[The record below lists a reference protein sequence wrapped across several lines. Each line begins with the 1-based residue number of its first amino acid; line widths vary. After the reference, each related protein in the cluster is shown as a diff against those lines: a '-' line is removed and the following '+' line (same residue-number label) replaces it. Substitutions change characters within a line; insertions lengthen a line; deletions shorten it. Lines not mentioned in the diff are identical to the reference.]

1 MVAGSK
7 ISLWDMSAAEQNY
20 QAELPGD
27 STTDVA
33 IIGGGYTGLSTALHC
48 AEKGIDCHVLEAQK
62 IGYGGSG
69 RNGGLVNAG
78 LWLPPADIKAQLGE
92 DRGTALLELLGKAPE
107 YVFSL
112 IEKYQIQCEAVRAG
126 TIHGAH
132 SARSMDELAARAR
145 AWQQLGAPVELLS
158 KDETA
163 RLIGTAVFHGGLLDL
178 RAGTINPMGYAR
190 GLARAAVAA
199 GARISTDAMAR
210 SLTREG
216 DSWKIETGTGT
227 LTSNSVI
234 LATNAYSDELWP
246 GLNKTYTLINYFQ
259 LATVPL
265 QERGLTILPE
275 RQGVWDTASIMSS
288 VRRDAQNRLIIGSM
302 GSVIGGRQGL
312 SQRWARKMLNRLFPD
327 LGELEIEA
335 AWHGQIA
342 MTPDHLPRIHKLA
355 QGLYTPIGYNG
366 RGIGPGTVFGRSMA
380 ELLDGGSEDSLPL
393 PLTETKS
400 VQFRTSKNMLM
411 EAAFTANQLIKS
423 I

>member
-1 MVAGSK
+1 
-7 ISLWDMSAAEQNY
+7 MSAAEQDC
-20 QAELPGD
+20 QAAFPGD
-27 STTDVA
+27 CTTDVA

-78 LWLPPADIKAQLGE
+78 LWLPPAEIKAQLGE
-92 DRGTALLELLGKAPE
+92 ERGAHLLEILGKAPE

-132 SARSMDELAARAR
+132 SAKSMDELGARAR

-158 KDETA
+158 REETT
-163 RLIGTAVFHGGLLDL
+163 RLIGTGAFHGGLLDL

-190 GLARAAVAA
+190 GLARAVAAA
-199 GARISTDAMAR
+199 GAKISTGAQAL
-210 SLTREG
+210 SLTRDG
-216 DSWKIETGTGT
+216 GSWKVETGSGT
-227 LTSNSVI
+227 LAAKWVI
-234 LATNAYSDELWP
+234 LATNAYSDNLWP
-246 GLNKTYTLINYFQ
+246 SLNKTYTLINYFQ
-259 LATVPL
+259 LATAPL
-265 QERGLTILPE
+265 KGRGAKILPE
-275 RQGVWDTASIMSS
+275 RQGVWDTAPVMSS
-288 VRRDAQNRLIIGSM
+288 VRRDAHDRLIIGSM
-302 GSVIGGRQGL
+302 GSVIGGKEGL
-312 SQRWARKMLNRLFPD
+312 SRRWARKMLDRLFPD
-327 LGELEIEA
+327 LGEVQIEA

-355 QGLYTPIGYNG
+355 EGLYTPIGYNG

-380 ELLDGGSEDSLPL
+380 ELLDGGSEDCLPL
-393 PLTETKS
+393 PLTETSS

-411 EAAFTANQLIKS
+411 EAAFAANQLIRS

>member
-1 MVAGSK
+1 MVAASN
-7 ISLWDMSAAEQNY
+7 ISLWDMSAAEQDY
-20 QAELPGD
+20 QAALPGD

-33 IIGGGYTGLSTALHC
+33 IVGGGYTGLSTALHC

-78 LWLPPADIKAQLGE
+78 LWLPPAEIKVQLGE
-92 DRGTALLELLGKAPE
+92 DRGANLLEILGKAPE
-107 YVFSL
+107 CVFSL

-132 SARSMDELAARAR
+132 SAKSMAELGARAR

-158 KDETA
+158 KEETA
-163 RLIGTAVFHGGLLDL
+163 RLIGTNAFHGGLLDL

-190 GLARAAVAA
+190 GLARVAVAV
-199 GARISTDAMAR
+199 GAKISTGAQAR
-210 SLTREG
+210 SLKREG
-216 DSWKIETGTGT
+216 DSWKIETGNGT
-227 LTSNSVI
+227 LTSSSVI

-259 LATVPL
+259 LATAPL
-265 QERGLTILPE
+265 KEKGSKILPE
-275 RQGVWDTASIMSS
+275 RQGVWNTAPVMSS
-288 VRRDAQNRLIIGSM
+288 VRRDAHDRLIIGSM
-302 GSVIGGRQGL
+302 GSVIGGKQGL
-312 SQRWARKMLNRLFPD
+312 SQRWGKKMLDRLFPD
-327 LGELEIEA
+327 LGEVEIEA

-355 QGLYTPIGYNG
+355 EGLFTPIGYNG

-400 VQFRTSKNMLM
+400 VQFRASKNMLM